1 MPSLVKTQL
10 FCARSKIGGRGVYFR
25 EDRTFRGFIEH
36 GTGTMEVEIV
46 SSQEEFPKRIFSL
59 DEFLKRPSNLTEK
72 HPQIDGNL
80 ISGCVF
86 YLINPS
92 AKRFFCCLRMDL
104 LPQIIFVQAVT
115 PPPHHFRILKHR
127 ADFEIPSHHLRTNFF

>member
-72 HPQIDGNL
+72 HPQNDFLLFADGF
-80 ISGCVF
+80 ITSDYICASS
-86 YLINPS
+86 Y
-92 AKRFFCCLRMDL
+92 RF
-104 LPQIIFVQAVT
+104 
-115 PPPHHFRILKHR
+115 
-127 ADFEIPSHHLRTNFF
+127 